1 MSAGHSIRILI
12 AAIALALGT
21 VVIAA
26 APVVQHSTAPGV
38 VLADPERCC

>member
-1 MSAGHSIRILI
+1 MSARRNIRILV
-12 AAIALALGT
+12 AAAALVVGT
-21 VVIAA
+21 VVMAA